1 MKLSEAEIG
10 KEYKITNLDLLG
22 RNIRKRLLD
31 LGISNCEFKIVT
43 NNRGPVLIE
52 LRGTRLAI
60 GRGMAVK
67 IEIKMKDE
75 KNA

>member
-1 MKLSEAEIG
+1 
-10 KEYKITNLDLLG
+10 
-22 RNIRKRLLD
+22 
-31 LGISNCEFKIVT
+31 VT